1 MPLWPLSRWGCVFPH
16 TKKVSGWTVYLQWE
30 WYPKKVLRNNFTTL
44 QDRKSLQSCFRVRIR
59 TMYIRELTCQLTNES
74 FLKADMRSALVRRG
88 CSMNKFRQPF
98 PSSTIVFHDACTL
111 YLSHSDYLSN
121 YKGTTLAFNR
131 PMGQSNSGRSWTSMG
146 SKSPRRGQGN
156 PFLCRDL
163 LLV

>member
-1 MPLWPLSRWGCVFPH
+1 MTSPTQKRFLDGLCIFNGNDI
-16 TKKVSGWTVYLQWE
+16 
-30 WYPKKVLRNNFTTL
+30 PKKSLGIISRHCKTESLFSLVSAFVLGPCTFV
-44 QDRKSLQSCFRVRIR
+44 SWF
-59 TMYIRELTCQLTNES
+59 CQLTNES
-74 FLKADMRSALVRRG
+74 FLKADMRSALVWRG

-98 PSSTIVFHDACTL
+98 PSSTYCISWCCTL

-121 YKGTTLAFNR
+121 YNGTTLVFNR
-131 PMGQSNSGRSWTSMG
+131 PMGQSNSGRSWTSIG